1 MTHAEISEALG
12 IPRQT
17 VQYIEKQAMKN
28 FKRKWLAKYPWPK
41 FDTDDGEH
49 FTNTMNRLRERGCR
63 SIILDDLFDEEGVT

>member
-1 MTHAEISEALG
+1 MTHEEISEALG

-28 FKRKWLAKYPWPK
+28 FKRKWLAQYPRPK
-41 FDTDDGEH
+41 FDTDEGELSI
-49 FTNTMNRLRERGCR
+49 NNMNRLRERGCR